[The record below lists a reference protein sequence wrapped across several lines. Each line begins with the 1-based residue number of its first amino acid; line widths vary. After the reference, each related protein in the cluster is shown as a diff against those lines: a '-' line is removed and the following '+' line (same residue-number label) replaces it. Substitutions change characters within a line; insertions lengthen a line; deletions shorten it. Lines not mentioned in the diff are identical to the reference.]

1 MPSSQ
6 PVSDLTDHVGF
17 WLRMVS
23 NHVSHAFAAKLADKE
38 VTVAEWSLMRAL
50 YGKEPMPP
58 SRLADAMG
66 MSRGAIT
73 KLANR
78 LIAKLLVIREAS
90 VDDGRAQTLALTDRG
105 SALVP
110 DLAAL
115 ADRNG
120 IAAAAVKQQAIGAAV
135 REPMLAAGQVD
146 AVTGFSYLSAVNLR
160 DRGIPADDLTVLRF
174 ADYGCPAYGAALIVN
189 PKFAAD
195 QPEAVRAFLRATV
208 KGLRQTIQNPGAA
221 IDERPGRT

>member
-1 MPSSQ
+1 MSSNP
-6 PVSDLTDHVGF
+6 PVSDLTAHIGF

-58 SRLADAMG
+58 SQLADDMG

-73 KLANR
+73 KLADR
-78 LIAKLLVIREAS
+78 LIAKTLIMREAS

-105 SALVP
+105 NSLVP

-115 ADRNG
+115 ADRND
-120 IAAAAVKQQAIGAAV
+120 AEFFECLTAVERGTLKSLLKSLTQRGQMTAV
-135 REPMLAAGQVD
+135 PIE
-146 AVTGFSYLSAVNLR
+146 
-160 DRGIPADDLTVLRF
+160 
-174 ADYGCPAYGAALIVN
+174 
-189 PKFAAD
+189 
-195 QPEAVRAFLRATV
+195 
-208 KGLRQTIQNPGAA
+208 
-221 IDERPGRT
+221 

>member
-6 PVSDLTDHVGF
+6 PISELAAHIGF

-58 SRLADAMG
+58 SRLADDMG

-73 KLANR
+73 KLADR
-78 LIAKLLVIREAS
+78 LIAKSLIMREAS
-90 VDDGRAQTLALTDRG
+90 ADDGRAQTLALTDRG

-115 ADRNG
+115 ADRNDAEFFECLT
-120 IAAAAVKQQAIGAAV
+120 AAERETLGHLLRSLAQRGHMTAIPI
-135 REPMLAAGQVD
+135 E
-146 AVTGFSYLSAVNLR
+146 
-160 DRGIPADDLTVLRF
+160 
-174 ADYGCPAYGAALIVN
+174 
-189 PKFAAD
+189 
-195 QPEAVRAFLRATV
+195 
-208 KGLRQTIQNPGAA
+208 
-221 IDERPGRT
+221 